1 MKALIAYDSVSSEKN
16 TRKVAEALRDA
27 LRLRGVEADS
37 LHADEVDAQ
46 RVAGYDCLVVGSPTM
61 AWRPTPPVVA
71 LLDRL
76 AQSPAKGGSAAAFDT
91 RVKSILSGGA
101 AGQIEGRLSK
111 LGFKIAAPA
120 TAFYVKGGSTQS
132 GGNFK
137 LVDGE
142 LEKATEFAAKLATS
156 MA

>member
-1 MKALIAYDSVSSEKN
+1 M
-16 TRKVAEALRDA
+16 T
-27 LRLRGVEADS
+27 
-37 LHADEVDAQ
+37 
-46 RVAGYDCLVVGSPTM
+46 
-61 AWRPTPPVVA
+61 A

-76 AQSPAKGGSAAAFDT
+76 AQSPAKGSAAAFDT

-101 AGQIEGRLSK
+101 AGQIEGRLRK

-120 TAFYVKGGSTQS
+120 TAFYVKGGSTQG

-142 LEKATEFAAKLATS
+142 LEKAIEFAAKLATS

>member
-27 LRLRGVEADS
+27 LRLKGVEADS
-37 LHADEVDAQ
+37 FHADEVDAQ

-76 AQSPAKGGSAAAFDT
+76 AQRPKGGSAAAFDT

-101 AGQIEGRLSK
+101 AGQIEGRLRK
-111 LGFKIAAPA
+111 LGFKVAAPA
-120 TAFYVKGGSTQS
+120 TAFYVKGGSTQG

-137 LVDGE
+137 LIDGE
-142 LEKATEFAAKLATS
+142 LDKATEFAAQLAAG